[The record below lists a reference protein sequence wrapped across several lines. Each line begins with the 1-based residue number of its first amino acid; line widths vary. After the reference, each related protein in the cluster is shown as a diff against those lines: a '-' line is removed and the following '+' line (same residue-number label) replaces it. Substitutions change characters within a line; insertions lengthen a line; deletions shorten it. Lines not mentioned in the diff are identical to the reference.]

1 MRECFCLFLF
11 MLHFTEGCQLSG
23 YRESKVTGYTG
34 GSVLLPCSCTDLQS
48 TVKFTWYHTTD
59 WFKVFE
65 DVNFKGR
72 WKLFNESSPANLSL
86 LISDLRK
93 SDEGSYRCE
102 TSGRNYTD
110 IRVNIKG
117 CDLDQNKQTV
127 EMTGHSG
134 ESVVLPCSCT
144 ELQDKPPQ
152 LTWTYTSLKHKRK
165 PEEIYP
171 NEQSERHRG
180 RRDVKKMNND
190 GLVLVCSEN
199 ENQADVIP
207 DNLTQGQNLKQDQN
221 EDEVTYTSVVHVK
234 TAAKPADKQTVM
246 EEHSEY
252 ASIK

>member
-1 MRECFCLFLF
+1 
-11 MLHFTEGCQLSG
+11 MLISKAHIDPFWKKLSLSAGCQLSG

-117 CDLDQNKQTV
+117 KWNIFIWNPYFSKCSICFLLSVKCKCQCQSNCCECV
-127 EMTGHSG
+127 VRVWSG
-134 ESVVLPCSCT
+134 
-144 ELQDKPPQ
+144 
-152 LTWTYTSLKHKRK
+152 
-165 PEEIYP
+165 PE
-171 NEQSERHRG
+171 
-180 RRDVKKMNND
+180 
-190 GLVLVCSEN
+190 
-199 ENQADVIP
+199 
-207 DNLTQGQNLKQDQN
+207 
-221 EDEVTYTSVVHVK
+221 
-234 TAAKPADKQTVM
+234 
-246 EEHSEY
+246 
-252 ASIK
+252 